1 VILIIYHF
9 NNNNFKKQ
17 FMKKILFTLALLSAM
32 IVSVNA
38 QVATEN
44 SNALDNV
51 GVGVTVGAS
60 TPLDFNNFFPLNI
73 GVGAKVT
80 KDFTPVWGVQLDGM
94 AVFNDDH
101 FGNGKGA
108 FDAINLN
115 ANVATN
121 LTNVLCGYKGSPR
134 AFEVSAITGIGW
146 VHNCGPKDKVE
157 LRNFFIFKS
166 GVDLAFNIGSKKA
179 HSIVVSP
186 QVMWNI
192 TRPGNFKL
200 NKHYANLGVAVSYV
214 YHLKTSNG
222 THHFK
227 LWDVGALT
235 KENEY
240 LQARLDECHGQK
252 PRIVTNVVNRTI
264 VDKVNTEW
272 VVQFEQGS
280 CELTNEAIAKLNSIP
295 KNSVVNVVGTAS
307 PEGTQ
312 EFNQALSEKR
322 AAVVADYLTHNGVTV
337 NSSTGLGVAIGN
349 STNRL
354 VTITLVK

>member
-1 VILIIYHF
+1 
-9 NNNNFKKQ
+9 
-17 FMKKILFTLALLSAM
+17 MKKILFTLALLSAM

-51 GVGVTVGAS
+51 GVGVTIGAS

-80 KDFTPVWGVQLDGM
+80 KDFTPVWGFQLDGM
-94 AVFNDDH
+94 AVFNDNH

-108 FDAINLN
+108 FDAINVN

-166 GVDLAFNIGSKKA
+166 GVDLAFNIGSEKA

-214 YHLKTSNG
+214 YHLRTSNG

-227 LWDVGALT
+227 LWDVGALL
-235 KENEY
+235 KSNEY

-252 PRIVTNVVNRTI
+252 PRVVTSVVNRTI

-295 KNSVVNVVGTAS
+295 KNSVVDVVGTAS